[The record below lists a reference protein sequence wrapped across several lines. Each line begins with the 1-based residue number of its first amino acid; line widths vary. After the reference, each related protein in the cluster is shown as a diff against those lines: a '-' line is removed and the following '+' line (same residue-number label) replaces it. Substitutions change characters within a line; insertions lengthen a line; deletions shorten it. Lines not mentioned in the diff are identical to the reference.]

1 MPINSLEFRSVEV
14 PSYSVHNVLYGPCN
28 MIFIQDSLNYPGWII
43 PYLTD
48 MLPKSAVYIS
58 DLRWK
63 IEILSFLGNTF
74 NRKWKSGPAQNIFD
88 TINQSRRFIV
98 ISHFCYLRGNS
109 PDIIKSQKK
118 SLNFKDFQGLFK
130 FNDST

>member
-1 MPINSLEFRSVEV
+1 
-14 PSYSVHNVLYGPCN
+14 

-74 NRKWKSGPAQNIFD
+74 NRKWKIGPAQNIFD

-98 ISHFCYLRGNS
+98 ISHFCYIFVSQRKF

-118 SLNFKDFQGLFK
+118 TLNFKDFQGLFK